1 MNTEK
6 IGKIIAGFVLICVV
20 IIYAFKLKK
29 YDGWGTVK
37 NVVRQMEKDTPS
49 PNRIVN
55 EIIIT
60 KKLSEVIRF
69 NDRKFR
75 DVTVNGTKFR
85 TWAVDDD
92 VSFVCTYTN
101 DDTHE
106 SWDDTV
112 VSVNEARGKKLS
124 NDFSR
129 VGDSVRFRLRP
140 DSKRE
145 WAKIK
150 YSLTASQQ

>member
-1 MNTEK
+1 MNAEK
-6 IGKIIAGFVLICVV
+6 IGKIIASFVVVCVV
-20 IIYAFKLKK
+20 IFYAFKIKH
-29 YDGWGTVK
+29 YYK
-37 NVVRQMEKDTPS
+37 NTDRSTERMEKDTPS

-60 KKLSEVIRF
+60 KKLSGVIKF

-75 DVTVNGTKFR
+75 DVTVNGAKFR
-85 TWAVDDD
+85 AWAVDDD
-92 VSFVCTYTN
+92 VSFVCNYTN
-101 DDTHE
+101 DETHE
-106 SWDDTV
+106 SWDDPV
-112 VSVNEARGKKLS
+112 ISVNEARGKKLS

-129 VGDSVRFRLRP
+129 VGDSVRFRLKS

-150 YSLTASQQ
+150 YSLTASQ